1 MGSSHVADEAVEAM
15 PSLTPGPELDHAY
28 HQHRRLHELR
38 VRVLSGGATM
48 LLSSVFVGGMNLIYN
63 FAVAHKLGAGNFGHA
78 SVVYTLLM
86 LLSSVTLTFQL
97 VCSKFV
103 ARSDSYAEK
112 VAIYRLLHRR
122 SWVTAVCVGVLL
134 MLGSSIITNYLN
146 LPSTALIR
154 ILAIGIVFY
163 IPLGVRRGFMQGS
176 YNFPP
181 LALNFALEVLV
192 KLIGAVVLISA
203 GYGVEGVVG
212 AITASV
218 VVAYFVAMPR
228 KHAGRADQPTLRAGV
243 GEGVQAGSFFAGQ
256 VVINNLDILLVKHFF
271 DATQAGVYA
280 VVALVGRIVYM
291 LSWSIVSSMFPFSAG
306 VKSDEKSGRA
316 VLSTALIMVVLIA
329 SGFTL
334 GAWLAPPAL
343 WRVLLGA
350 GFPVEGRQFY
360 SSLVILYAVTTAIYS
375 LGVVLMAYEI
385 SRKIGN
391 VSWLQLGFS
400 GAIILG
406 IYMFHSSLQAVI
418 VVQLVLMSALL
429 VLVSMPFLRTP
440 ASSELAGS
448 MVAVAGPLKKIR
460 RVEENEAIA
469 DFLKSE
475 FYQPEFRRY
484 REAFTE
490 LVNHPDLGNERDN
503 SLRRALLFHRR
514 GRLWRELPPD
524 TEWWEVEVT
533 PESLLRTRVFPR
545 NQWLRYGA
553 PNFLLLET
561 AERIRSRILAHS
573 RDPFILKLRSLSI
586 EMAQKEEYSS
596 VILITIDEHTPL
608 TIVEGNHRMTAAAL
622 VSPES
627 LHARF
632 RFICGFSPRMS
643 ECCWYQTDVSTL
655 WHYAKNTATY
665 YLWDRR
671 KMLSQIAEAENAAMA
686 AGMQK

>member
-1 MGSSHVADEAVEAM
+1 MADEAVEAM
-15 PSLTPGPELDHAY
+15 PPLTPGTKLHHAY
-28 HQHRRLHELR
+28 QQHRRMHELR
-38 VRVLSGGATM
+38 VRVLSGSATM

-63 FAVAHKLGAGNFGHA
+63 FAVAHKLGARDFGHA

-122 SWVTAVCVGVLL
+122 AWVVAICVGVLL
-134 MLGSSIITNYLN
+134 VLGSSAIANYLN
-146 LPSTALIR
+146 LPTTVLIR
-154 ILAIGIVFY
+154 TLAVGIVFY
-163 IPLGVRRGFMQGS
+163 IPLGVRRGFMQGN
-176 YNFPP
+176 YDFPP
-181 LALNFALEVLV
+181 LALNFALEVVV

-218 VVAYFVAMPR
+218 VVAYFVAIPR
-228 KHAGRADQPTLRAGV
+228 KHMGRTSDQPMLRAGV

-256 VVINNLDILLVKHFF
+256 VVINNLDIILVKHFF

-280 VVALVGRIVYM
+280 VVSLVGRIVYM
-291 LSWSIVSSMFPFSAG
+291 LSWSVVSSMFPFSAG
-306 VKSDEKSGRA
+306 VKSDEKSGRTI
-316 VLSTALIMVVLIA
+316 LTTALIMVILIA
-329 SGFTL
+329 TVFTL

-343 WRVLLGA
+343 WRALLGA
-350 GFPVEGRQFY
+350 GFPVESRHFY
-360 SSLVILYAVTTAIYS
+360 SSLVVLYAGTTAVYS
-375 LGVVLMAYEI
+375 LGVVLMTYEI

-400 GAIILG
+400 GAIIAG
-406 IYMFHSSLQAVI
+406 IYMFHSSLEEVI
-418 VVQLVLMSALL
+418 VVQLVLMSGLL
-429 VLVSMPFLRTP
+429 ALVSMPFLRAP
-440 ASSELAGS
+440 AWSELETPFTALPS
-448 MVAVAGPLKKIR
+448 PLKKTR

-475 FYQPEFRRY
+475 FYQPEFTRY
-484 REAFTE
+484 RKAFTE
-490 LVNHPDLGNERDN
+490 LVHNPDLSSERDN

-514 GRLWRELPPD
+514 GRLWRELPPQ
-524 TEWWEVEVT
+524 TEWWEVELT
-533 PESLLRTRVFPR
+533 PEDLLRTRVFPR

-561 AERIRSRILAHS
+561 AGRIRSRIVAHS
-573 RDPFILKLRSLSI
+573 RDRFILKLRSLSI
-586 EMAQKEEYSS
+586 EMAQTEERSS
-596 VILITIDEHTPL
+596 VILITIDEQTPL

-622 VSPES
+622 ISPED
-627 LHARF
+627 LHTRF
-632 RFICGFSPRMS
+632 RFICGFSPRMA
-643 ECCWYQTDVSTL
+643 ECCWYQTDASTL

-671 KMLSQIAEAENAAMA
+671 KMLAQIVQAENAAIT

>member
-1 MGSSHVADEAVEAM
+1 MADEAVEAM
-15 PSLTPGPELDHAY
+15 PPLTPGTKLHHAY
-28 HQHRRLHELR
+28 QQHRRMHELR
-38 VRVLSGGATM
+38 VRVLSGSATM

-63 FAVAHKLGAGNFGHA
+63 FAVAHKLGAGKFGHA

-122 SWVTAVCVGVLL
+122 AWVTAVCVGALL
-134 MLGSSIITNYLN
+134 ILGGSAITNYLN
-146 LPSTALIR
+146 LPTTVLIR
-154 ILAIGIVFY
+154 TLAVGIVFY
-163 IPLGVRRGFMQGS
+163 IPLGVRRGFMQGN
-176 YNFPP
+176 YDFPP
-181 LALNFALEVLV
+181 LALNFALEVVV

-212 AITASV
+212 AIAASV
-218 VVAYFVAMPR
+218 VVAYFVAVPR
-228 KHAGRADQPTLRAGV
+228 KHVGRTSDQPMLRAGV

-256 VVINNLDILLVKHFF
+256 VVINNLDIILVKHFF

-280 VVALVGRIVYM
+280 VVSLVGRIVYM
-291 LSWSIVSSMFPFSAG
+291 LSWSVVSSMFPFSAG
-306 VKSDEKSGRA
+306 VKSDEKSGRTI
-316 VLSTALIMVVLIA
+316 LTTALIMVILIA
-329 SGFTL
+329 TVFTL

-343 WRVLLGA
+343 WRALLGA
-350 GFPVEGRQFY
+350 GFPVESRHFY
-360 SSLVILYAVTTAIYS
+360 SSLVVLYAVTTAVYS
-375 LGVVLMAYEI
+375 LGVVLMTYEI

-400 GAIILG
+400 GAIIAG
-406 IYMFHSSLQAVI
+406 IYMFHSSLEEVI
-418 VVQLVLMSALL
+418 VVQLVLMSGLL
-429 VLVSMPFLRTP
+429 ALVSVPFLRAPAWSEVETP
-440 ASSELAGS
+440 LTALPS
-448 MVAVAGPLKKIR
+448 PLKKTR
-460 RVEENEAIA
+460 RVEENEVIA

-475 FYQPEFRRY
+475 FYQPEFTRY
-484 REAFTE
+484 RKAFIE
-490 LVNHPDLGNERDN
+490 LVNNPNLSSERDN

-514 GRLWRELPPD
+514 GRLWRELPPQ
-524 TEWWEVEVT
+524 TEWWEVEMT
-533 PESLLRTRVFPR
+533 SEDLLRTRVFPR

-561 AERIRSRILAHS
+561 TERIRSRILAHS
-573 RDPFILKLRSLSI
+573 RDRFILKLRSLSI
-586 EMAQKEEYSS
+586 EMAQKEERSS

-622 VSPES
+622 VSPEN
-627 LHARF
+627 LHRRF
-632 RFICGFSPRMS
+632 RFICGFSPRMAD
-643 ECCWYQTDVSTL
+643 CCWYQTDASTL

-671 KMLSQIAEAENAAMA
+671 KMFAQIVQAENAAMT